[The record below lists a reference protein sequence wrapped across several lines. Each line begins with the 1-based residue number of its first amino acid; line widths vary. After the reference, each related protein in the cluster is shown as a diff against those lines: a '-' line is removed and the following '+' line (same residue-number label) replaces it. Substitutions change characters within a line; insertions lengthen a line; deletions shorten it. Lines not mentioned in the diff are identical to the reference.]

1 MSAYAQKRGEKK
13 NFAWKMVD
21 TLIAEIAQLTDD
33 AKASET
39 FQSWLKV
46 QSAFHHYSWYNSIL
60 IMIQAQKHGFTSTRV
75 AGAGAWK
82 KLGRT
87 VDRDN
92 FKRKKLW
99 ILAPIFRSFDPP
111 RVGADGRELRSLG
124 GFRNVYVFD
133 VSQTTGE
140 DLPEL
145 KWRQKGDDDGLCEAL
160 EAEYERR
167 GIKLEYVDG
176 LGGANGTSSGGH
188 VRILETLSGQE
199 RAGTLAH
206 ELAHEILHWAPGGGR
221 PDEPGWYD
229 NHSRSTKEI
238 EAESTSAVIMGAWG
252 LDYAPSAMYL
262 ACWQGDSKK
271 VKESMKSIQRASKDI
286 LSHIMK

>member
-1 MSAYAQKRGEKK
+1 MAAYAQKRGDKK

-21 TLIAEIAQLTDD
+21 TLIADIAQLTDE
-33 AKASET
+33 AKSSES
-39 FQSWLKV
+39 FQKWLNV
-46 QSAFHHYSWYNSIL
+46 QSAFHEYSWYNSAL
-60 IMIQAQKHGFTSTRV
+60 IMIQAAKHGFAPTRV
-75 AGAGAWK
+75 AGGGAWK
-82 KLGRT
+82 KVGRT
-87 VDRDN
+87 VNRDD

-99 ILAPIFRSFDPP
+99 ILAPMFRNEDENGTTS
-111 RVGADGRELRSLG
+111 RKLI

-133 VSQTTGE
+133 VSQTTGD

-145 KWRQKGDDDGLCEAL
+145 EWRQKGDDNGLCEAL

-188 VRILETLSGQE
+188 VRILESLTGQE

-221 PDEPGWYD
+221 PTEPGWYE

-238 EAESTSAVIMGAWG
+238 EAESTAAVVMGAWG
-252 LDYAPSAMYL
+252 LDYSPSAMYL
-262 ACWQGDSKK
+262 ACWEGDSKK
-271 VKESMKSIQRASKDI
+271 VKESMKSIQKASKDI
-286 LSHIMK
+286 LTHIMK

>member
-1 MSAYAQKRGEKK
+1 MAFTNKRKGEK

-21 TLIAEIAQLTDD
+21 ALIADIAQLTDE
-33 AKASET
+33 AKASDS
-39 FQSWLKV
+39 FQDWLKV
-46 QSAFHHYSWYNSIL
+46 QSAFHHYSWYNSAL
-60 IMIQAQKHGFTSTRV
+60 IMIQAQRHEFTSTRV

-99 ILAPIFRSFDPP
+99 ILAPLFRNED
-111 RVGADGRELRSLG
+111 DGSGNKKLI

-133 VSQTTGE
+133 VSQTTGD

-145 KWRQKGDDDGLCEAL
+145 QWRQKGDDGGLCEAL

-188 VRILETLSGQE
+188 VRILESLSGQE

-221 PDEPGWYD
+221 PTEPGWYE

-252 LDYAPSAMYL
+252 LDYSPSAMYL
-262 ACWQGDSKK
+262 ACWKGDSKK

-286 LSHIMK
+286 LSHIMQ